1 MAFGNGKQNNNNTEK
16 SVNTRG
22 PQFYNRDKER
32 GATLILG
39 FWNNFQ
45 TIKICPILPESKRSE
60 SKMYN
65 YETFLT
71 STLTPEKTLAFLQ
84 AIKRHVLPAV
94 ESGDLQSMQAVGI
107 PVGSG
112 FIQISNGLTLGY
124 PAGLYVTIYSK
135 VDESGKAEQW
145 LSYEFGK
152 TPSFLN
158 YNHENGDIDKE
169 TADIE
174 FDLFRLYLEEGVKAS
189 TRAIAHSVRDSY
201 KYIDDA
207 RRNNLQSIMEKMGIE
222 TGGYSKGNNGGGGKQ
237 SGFFGN
243 GGGNNGGGDK
253 NYKIASNE
261 GSGLN
266 DQDIEYKDAS
276 QYERLPI

>member
-1 MAFGNGKQNNNNTEK
+1 MAFGNGKQNNNNSEK

-71 STLTPEKTLAFLQ
+71 SALNPEKAMSLLK
-84 AIKRHVLPAV
+84 AIQRHVIPAV
-94 ESGDLQSMQAVGI
+94 EAEDLSSMRSVGV
-107 PVGSG
+107 PVGNG
-112 FIQISNGLTLGY
+112 FIQVSNGLELGY
-124 PAGLYVTIYSK
+124 PIGLYVSIFSK
-135 VDESGKAEQW
+135 VDEAGKAEQW
-145 LSYEFGK
+145 LSYEFNK
-152 TPSFLN
+152 VPSFLD
-158 YNHENGDIDKE
+158 YNHESGDIEKE
-169 TADIE
+169 VANIE
-174 FDLFRLYLEEGVKAS
+174 FELFLLYLEEGIKAS
-189 TRAIAHSVRDSY
+189 TRAMAHSVRDQY
-201 KYIDDA
+201 KYVDEG
-207 RRNNLQSIMEKMGIE
+207 RKSNLQAIMEKMGIE
-222 TGGYSKGNNGGGGKQ
+222 TGGYSKQNNGGGKQ
-237 SGFFGN
+237 SGFFG
-243 GGGNNGGGDK
+243 GGNSGGGDK

-261 GSGLN
+261 GSGLGEK
-266 DQDIEYKDAS
+266 DIEYKDAS

>member
-1 MAFGNGKQNNNNTEK
+1 
-16 SVNTRG
+16 
-22 PQFYNRDKER
+22 
-32 GATLILG
+32 
-39 FWNNFQ
+39 
-45 TIKICPILPESKRSE
+45 
-60 SKMYN
+60 
-65 YETFLT
+65 
-71 STLTPEKTLAFLQ
+71 
-84 AIKRHVLPAV
+84 
-94 ESGDLQSMQAVGI
+94 MQAVGI

-174 FDLFRLYLEEGVKAS
+174 FDLFLLYLEEGVKAS

-207 RRNNLQSIMEKMGIE
+207 RRNNLQSIMEKWELKLAVTAKE
-222 TGGYSKGNNGGGGKQ
+222 TTAEAVNKA
-237 SGFFGN
+237 
-243 GGGNNGGGDK
+243 
-253 NYKIASNE
+253 ASSVMAE
-261 GSGLN
+261 VTMEAETRTIKSLLT
-266 DQDIEYKDAS
+266 KA
-276 QYERLPI
+276 LV